1 MQNPSWISMPCV
13 SSSRSMLSSSSR
25 RVSSSF
31 WSWDVS
37 AHRVIANHAKQCHRR
52 NKTYINPQT
61 DAHQYKLYVNEART
75 RRRRRRKATTTQGS
89 IRLWG
94 KSNLPSSSSSLESP
108 SSMSSPLLVVQK
120 VRRGRRAACYVEC
133 EGRALLVIS
142 KVCPSIFLVHAS
154 SPKTPPSL
162 SCHVMSM
169 ASQLPS
175 VRELP
180 FMACFCYTSKCRSRI
195 TPFV

>member
-61 DAHQYKLYVNEART
+61 DTHQYKLYVNEART
-75 RRRRRRKATTTQGS
+75 RRRRRRRKATTTQGS

-94 KSNLPSSSSSLESP
+94 NQTCLHRLRRSSRRRP
-108 SSMSSPLLVVQK
+108 CPPRCWWCRRCAAGAGQLVTLNAK
-120 VRRGRRAACYVEC
+120 GERCW
-133 EGRALLVIS
+133 
-142 KVCPSIFLVHAS
+142 
-154 SPKTPPSL
+154 
-162 SCHVMSM
+162 
-169 ASQLPS
+169 
-175 VRELP
+175 
-180 FMACFCYTSKCRSRI
+180 
-195 TPFV
+195 